1 MSLRADERFDD
12 GKQLRYSSI
21 VDGCGALDDRIP
33 PRLRPYSDEIN
44 EWQHATWYR
53 ASGILH
59 AGRDTVEPPAS
70 FPDDPPVPAMRCARV
85 QVPPS
90 LGGSARV
97 AMKAHPVRR
106 RRIYRTA
113 QAAVWIAASILGA
126 CFAPPLREP
135 AAPPAEELVPVAT
148 WELLG
153 SEIRQAAAEAEPV
166 ADGYARAAL
175 ERWTERVRARTEEAF
190 IPWATSYWT
199 HQWLALKL
207 AWYRTDEGADEPARI
222 ARLTDY
228 LDAEYRSTVLDPVAR
243 EIDPSQIMDR
253 ASELYVSTLAADV
266 EALRQRHGVAR
277 RPFQTWLGKLPA
289 ISAPPGAS
297 LQDLLETQTVT
308 ALPAYRSLTTQMHRA
323 GADSGLTAGATGLRS
338 IAEHTA
344 ERLATTLTVRGGGAA
359 ASLLGGVPGALL
371 GLGVSAWDATA
382 YEQERP
388 ALEAS
393 LRSELE
399 LALRETQWM
408 LLSDRRQG
416 VLAPIAHISD
426 QLRAALP
433 APSLPSTDDAASPEA
448 LF

>member
-21 VDGCGALDDRIP
+21 VDGCGALDNRIP

-70 FPDDPPVPAMRCARV
+70 FPDDPPVPAMRCATV

-97 AMKAHPVRR
+97 AMQAHPVRR

-113 QAAVWIAASILGA
+113 QAAVWIAASALGA

-153 SEIRQAAAEAEPV
+153 SEIQQAAVDAEPV

-207 AWYRTDEGADEPARI
+207 AWCRTDESAGEPARI

-277 RPFQTWLGKLPA
+277 RPFQAWLGRLPA
-289 ISAPPGAS
+289 ISAPPG
-297 LQDLLETQTVT
+297 
-308 ALPAYRSLTTQMHRA
+308 
-323 GADSGLTAGATGLRS
+323 
-338 IAEHTA
+338 
-344 ERLATTLTVRGGGAA
+344 

-399 LALRETQWM
+399 LALRETQWI

-433 APSLPSTDDAASPEA
+433 APSLPATDETVAPDA